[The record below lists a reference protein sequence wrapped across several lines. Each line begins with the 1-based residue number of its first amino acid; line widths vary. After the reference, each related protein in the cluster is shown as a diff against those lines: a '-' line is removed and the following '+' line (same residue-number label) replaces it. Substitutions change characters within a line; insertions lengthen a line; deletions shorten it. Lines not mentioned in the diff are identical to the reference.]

1 MLVWARVSEVSRSRL
16 RCEGGFRILTFGDSL
31 TFQGP
36 QGIVSARDERL
47 FPQVVAQQVAEAC
60 QRDVIVDLSA
70 REGWTARDAWW
81 ALTKDPI
88 VFSEYLPRADAVLLC
103 VGGMD
108 QLPAVIPTYL
118 RDSMPYIRSG
128 SLRRKVRRAYRNSAP
143 FIVAKTGGL
152 MRQLPQQ
159 ATNRYLTRI
168 VQAVRAIRGDIPIL
182 AMTPSPYGGDTY
194 PSQKFHLA
202 ARAAMLSWGAAEGV
216 CTVDIENI
224 VSQSRQLGESNPDGM
239 HWGWATHQAV
249 GQELAGVLAR
259 EVRCRD

>member
-1 MLVWARVSEVSRSRL
+1 MSRSRL

-36 QGIVSARDERL
+36 QGIVSPRDGRL

-60 QRDVIVDLSA
+60 QRDVTVDLSA

-88 VFSEYLPRADAVLLC
+88 VFSEYLPRADAVLLL

-108 QLPAVIPTYL
+108 QLPAAIPTYL

-143 FIVAKTGGL
+143 FIVSKTGGL

-159 ATNRYLTRI
+159 ATDRYLTRI
-168 VQAVRAIRGDIPIL
+168 VQAVQAISGDIPIV
-182 AMTPSPYGGDTY
+182 AMTPSPYDSKYY
-194 PSQKFHLA
+194 PSQKYHAA
-202 ARAAMLSWGAAEGV
+202 ARASALTWAASHGIPM
-216 CTVDIENI
+216 VDIEKYVLKGLASGNA
-224 VSQSRQLGESNPDGM
+224 NPDGM
-239 HWGWATHQAV
+239 HWSWDTHQTV
-249 GQELAGVLAR
+249 GKALAKVL
-259 EVRCRD
+259 EPI

>member
-1 MLVWARVSEVSRSRL
+1 MSKS
-16 RCEGGFRILTFGDSL
+16 EGGFHILALGDSL

-36 QGIVSARDERL
+36 QGIVSPRDGRL

-60 QRDVIVDLSA
+60 QRDVTVDLSA

-143 FIVAKTGGL
+143 FIVSKTGGL

-159 ATNRYLTRI
+159 ATDRYLTRI

-249 GQELAGVLAR
+249 GQELAVVLAR